1 MAFNGILGNTTWKTA
16 RSDSKI
22 VDLAIGS
29 ESDRFTQIL
38 DLLTTNKNYYLEN
51 GTSEDE
57 WTLRYNRFKCDD
69 DILSLATGSA
79 SDRFDQIIELLKT
92 NKEYYLEAN
101 QNTSEDQWLD
111 RVLHFAYQR
120 GPNVSGYPFTIDD
133 SPVLPVDYMDAKDI
147 AWFNSDIRWEIV
159 TNILINTVD
168 EKGVSWYASA
178 TEKTLDDNIMGPSD
192 SQISSLSWLP
202 SNCIS
207 LHNKLISSSYS
218 KYIYIIKLHNVHLR
232 YSEPSKTFGEI
243 ETENTTAIS
252 NLNTEQL
259 TNLLSY
265 VRETYASRPDDKKNE
280 DVEAAC
286 EMLEFDIAQ

>member
-1 MAFNGILGNTTWKTA
+1 MAFNDTLGNTTWKTS

-22 VDLAIGS
+22 FDLANGI

-38 DLLTTNKNYYLEN
+38 DLLTKNKEYYLEN
-51 GTSEDE
+51 GLSEDQ
-57 WTLRYNRFKCDD
+57 WTSRYNRFKCDD
-69 DILSLATGSA
+69 DILTLATGSA

-92 NKEYYLEAN
+92 NKEYYLDE
-101 QNTSEDQWLD
+101 NTSEDQWFD

-120 GPNVSGYPFTIDD
+120 GSDVSGDPFIIDSTD
-133 SPVLPVDYMDAKDI
+133 VLPIDYMDAKDI
-147 AWFNSDIRWEIV
+147 TWFNSDIRWEIV
-159 TNILINTVD
+159 TNILINTID
-168 EKGVSWYASA
+168 DKGVSWYASA
-178 TEKTLDDNIMGPSD
+178 TEKTPDDNIMGPSD

-207 LHNKLISSSYS
+207 LHNKLVGSTYS
-218 KYIYIIKLHNVHLR
+218 KYIYIIKLNNVHLR
-232 YSEPSKTFGEI
+232 YSDPAKMFSEVEI
-243 ETENTTAIS
+243 ENTTAMS

-265 VRETYASRPDDKKNE
+265 VRETYANRPDDKKNE
-280 DVEAAC
+280 DIEAAC

>member
-1 MAFNGILGNTTWKTA
+1 MAFNNILGNTIWKTS

-22 VDLAIGS
+22 FDLAIGS

-38 DLLTTNKNYYLEN
+38 DLLTTNKEYYLQNGLSEN
-51 GTSEDE
+51 QWTS
-57 WTLRYNRFKCDD
+57 RYNRFKCDD

-92 NKEYYLEAN
+92 NKEYYLDE
-101 QNTSEDQWLD
+101 NTSEDQWFD

-120 GPNVSGYPFTIDD
+120 GSDVSGDPFIIDSTD
-133 SPVLPVDYMDAKDI
+133 VLPIDYMDAKDI
-147 AWFNSDIRWEIV
+147 TWFNSDIRWEIV
-159 TNILINTVD
+159 TNILINTID
-168 EKGVSWYASA
+168 DKGVSWYASA
-178 TEKTLDDNIMGPSD
+178 TEKPPDDNIMGPSD

-207 LHNKLISSSYS
+207 LHNKLVGSTYS
-218 KYIYIIKLHNVHLR
+218 KYIYIIKLNNVHLR
-232 YSEPSKTFGEI
+232 YSDPAKMFSEVEI
-243 ETENTTAIS
+243 ENTTAMS

-265 VRETYASRPDDKKNE
+265 VRETYANRPDDKKNE
-280 DVEAAC
+280 DIEAAC

>member
-1 MAFNGILGNTTWKTA
+1 MAFNNILGNTIWKTS

-22 VDLAIGS
+22 FDLAIGS

-38 DLLTTNKNYYLEN
+38 DLLTTNKEYYLQNGLSEN
-51 GTSEDE
+51 QWTS
-57 WTLRYNRFKCDD
+57 RYNRFKCDD

-92 NKEYYLEAN
+92 NKEYYLDE
-101 QNTSEDQWLD
+101 NTSEDQWFD

-120 GPNVSGYPFTIDD
+120 GSDVSGYPFVIDGVD
-133 SPVLPVDYMDAKDI
+133 VLPIDYMDAKDI
-147 AWFNSDIRWEIV
+147 TWFNSDIRWEIV
-159 TNILINTVD
+159 TNILINTID
-168 EKGVSWYASA
+168 DKGVSWYASA
-178 TEKTLDDNIMGPSD
+178 TEKTPDDNIMGPSD

-207 LHNKLISSSYS
+207 LHNKLVGSTYS
-218 KYIYIIKLHNVHLR
+218 KYIYIIKLNNVHLR
-232 YSEPSKTFGEI
+232 YSDPAKMFSEVEI
-243 ETENTTAIS
+243 ENTTAMS

-265 VRETYASRPDDKKNE
+265 VRETYANRPDDKKNE
-280 DVEAAC
+280 DIEAAC